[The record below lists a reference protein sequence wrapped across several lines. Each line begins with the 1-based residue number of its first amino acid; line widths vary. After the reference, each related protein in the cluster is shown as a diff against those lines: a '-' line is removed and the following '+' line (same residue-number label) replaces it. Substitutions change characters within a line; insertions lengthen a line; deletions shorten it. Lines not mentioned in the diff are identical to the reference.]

1 MGWGEVC
8 GLHGVMLAPDNL
20 PGGSSGP
27 RELGPSGVSGH
38 MKLHPARDPPASWAQ
53 ALPAGPGCME
63 GCGLGPLTTVS
74 EPGRAGAVEGW
85 RGTWQALHRC
95 PKKGA
100 DSAM

>member
-63 GCGLGPLTTVS
+63 VWLGSLDHSQRAWLGRRCGG
-74 EPGRAGAVEGW
+74 VEGN
-85 RGTWQALHRC
+85 L
-95 PKKGA
+95 A
-100 DSAM
+100 DPSRVP